1 MEKNKTIASIAVLV
15 VLVGLMVWWAKAQEK
30 RALPP
35 QEETPAA
42 LDSLE
47 LEAAA
52 LEDASVD
59 YRNAAYRIE
68 DRTVSLIDGAAT
80 MPVAPGSEGVMKT
93 SVLQGPAFADLNG
106 DQAKDAVVILR
117 DEPGGS
123 GIFYY
128 VATLTTDGQ
137 SSKAVLLGDRVR
149 IKSIEVKPAGVIEVV
164 VLERAPGEP
173 MTALPAVER
182 TRTFVL
188 TQGELREAI

>member
-35 QEETPAA
+35 QDEAPAV
-42 LDSLE
+42 LDAVLSE
-47 LEAAA
+47 MAADEAAPI
-52 LEDASVD
+52 D

-68 DRTVSLIDGAAT
+68 DRTVSLIDGSAT

-128 VATLTTDGQ
+128 VATLTANGQ
-137 SSKAVLLGDRVR
+137 SSKAVLLGDRIR

-173 MTALPAVER
+173 LTALPSVER
-182 TRTFVL
+182 LRTFVF
-188 TQGELREAI
+188 TQGEIREAI

>member
-35 QEETPAA
+35 KEEAPAA
-42 LDSLE
+42 LDTLSGE
-47 LEAAA
+47 MAAPEATPI
-52 LEDASVD
+52 D

-68 DRTVSLIDGAAT
+68 DRTVSLIDGSAT

-128 VATLTTDGQ
+128 VAALTADGQ

-164 VLERAPGEP
+164 VLERAPGEL
-173 MTALPAVER
+173 MTALPSVER
-182 TRTFVL
+182 VRTFVL
-188 TQGELREAI
+188 NQGELSEAI